1 MFFWQKILLWT
12 TAGGRE
18 HGASERGVLGHV
30 CHAADVRGAA
40 MCGDDGWREGGVQVR
55 KKLGV
60 SHNEFISQGGN
71 KWRWKKFKGD

>member
-1 MFFWQKILLWT
+1 M
-12 TAGGRE
+12 GR
-18 HGASERGVLGHV
+18 ASVECWVTCAMPATCVRGV
-30 CHAADVRGAA
+30 A

-71 KWRWKKFKGD
+71 KWRRKKFKGDG